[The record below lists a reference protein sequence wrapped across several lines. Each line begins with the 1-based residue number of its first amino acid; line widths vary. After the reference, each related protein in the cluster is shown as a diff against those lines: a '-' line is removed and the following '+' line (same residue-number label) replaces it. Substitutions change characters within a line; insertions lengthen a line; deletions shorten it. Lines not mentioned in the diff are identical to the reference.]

1 MQPRVWCLVRGELR
15 AVWGACSV
23 LTRPGK
29 RWEAADQGTPP
40 VDEPRGECAIK
51 WIPLKVTCSVTP
63 PVEQSGK
70 PGLRNREPGSTVEK
84 LPDGAVNPEKVQLNA
99 GTQNLTFGGNAVKFT
114 GLLLWWLP
122 NLENST
128 ACFKSM
134 PFFWGW
140 TKDCFLV
147 CFLFF
152 PLIDFPLQC
161 AHLVVC
167 VVGVCW

>member
-84 LPDGAVNPEKVQLNA
+84 LPDGAVNPKKGTTQCRNTEFDIRWKCSKVYRVA
-99 GTQNLTFGGNAVKFT
+99 A
-114 GLLLWWLP
+114 
-122 NLENST
+122 
-128 ACFKSM
+128 
-134 PFFWGW
+134 
-140 TKDCFLV
+140 LV
-147 CFLFF
+147 
-152 PLIDFPLQC
+152 
-161 AHLVVC
+161 ASES
-167 VVGVCW
+167 